1 MSKSNAR
8 NAAKTQAAAVQSFNV
23 AQWRTDLTAA
33 ATQFASGAKQLL
45 TLAIAARGLVEE
57 DTAREAFKDAFA
69 AALSVTMGVTDEE
82 ARSSKSLANRVSD
95 AMAIFKCETLP
106 AILPQN
112 LQQAADTVRKAN
124 PNKKAR
130 APRAGG
136 NPEAVAASVDAKHVN
151 PLALLESALAALKL
165 QAGSNQTALELVGEL
180 VDLAADLAEVLAAQG
195 EEEKAA

>member
-8 NAAKTQAAAVQSFNV
+8 NAAKTQTAAVTAFNV
-23 AQWRTDLTAA
+23 AQWRTDLTSA

-95 AMAIFKCETLP
+95 AMAVFKCETLP

-136 NPEAVAASVDAKHVN
+136 KPEAVATVDAKHVN

-165 QAGSNQTALELVGEL
+165 QAGDNQTALELVGEL
-180 VDLAADLAEVLAAQG
+180 VDLAQDLAQVLAAEV
-195 EEEKAA
+195 EEAKAA